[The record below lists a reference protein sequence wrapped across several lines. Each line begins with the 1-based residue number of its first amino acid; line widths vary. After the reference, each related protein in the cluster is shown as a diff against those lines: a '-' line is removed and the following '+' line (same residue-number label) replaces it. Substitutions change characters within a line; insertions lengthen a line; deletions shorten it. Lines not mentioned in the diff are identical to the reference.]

1 MSDKRVLDLR
11 KKVEEKEKA
20 LGIKPKAD
28 YKSNM
33 LYSKKQILVM
43 SLTEIRDSIADILYK
58 KDKQQEANK
67 LLNVELPISGE
78 QYLQDLILRGKILS
92 WENSHKEVEV
102 LRYKLDSLRSEDL
115 RISDELDDL
124 ESLLS

>member
-20 LGIKPKAD
+20 LGTKPKAD

-33 LYSKKQILVM
+33 LYNKKQILVM

-67 LLNVELPISGE
+67 LLDVELPISGE

-102 LRYKLDSLRSEDL
+102 LKRKLDSLRSEDL

-124 ESLLS
+124 ESLLG

>member
-11 KKVEEKEKA
+11 KKVEEKEKT
-20 LGIKPKAD
+20 LGTKPKAD

-33 LYSKKQILVM
+33 LYNKKQILVM

-67 LLNVELPISGE
+67 LLNAELPINGE
-78 QYLQDLILRGKILS
+78 QYLQDLVLRGKILL
-92 WENSHKEVEV
+92 WEDGIKEVNM
-102 LRYKLDSLRSEDL
+102 LKAKLDSLRSEDL
-115 RISDELDDL
+115 RVSDELDSLEDL
-124 ESLLS
+124 LN